1 MDRSLGLSRRCVVA
15 TLLVTVFASGPA
27 FSQGHASSLAV
38 EFEAAMRDY
47 EAQRFGRAFDTLA
60 LLADSGHAEAARI
73 ALLMSAQ
80 GPRLYGRRFELHP
93 QRRER
98 WLDVAVDGHRRLTGR
113 Q

>member
-1 MDRSLGLSRRCVVA
+1 MGRDPTRRRAVA
-15 TLLVTVFASGPA
+15 TLLIAVFASELA
-27 FSQGHASSLAV
+27 VAQGNVSSLAV
-38 EFEAAMRDY
+38 VFEAAMRDY

-98 WLDVAVDGHRRLTGR
+98 WLEVAVDGHRRLAGT

>member
-1 MDRSLGLSRRCVVA
+1 MSRTLTRITAVV
-15 TLLVTVFASGPA
+15 TLLAAVFAIEPA
-27 FSQGHASSLAV
+27 LAQANASSSAV
-38 EFEAAMRDY
+38 AFESAMRDY
-47 EAQRFGRAFDTLA
+47 EAQRFGKAFDTLA

-98 WLDVAVDGHRRLTGR
+98 WLDSAAAGDRRVAGSP
-113 Q
+113 

>member
-1 MDRSLGLSRRCVVA
+1 MGRTLCRRSAVA
-15 TLLVTVFASGPA
+15 ALLATVFSGPA
-27 FSQGHASSLAV
+27 FAQANASSLAV
-38 EFEAAMRDY
+38 GFEAAMRDY
-47 EAQRFGRAFDTLA
+47 DAQRFGKAFDTLA

-98 WLDVAVDGHRRLTGR
+98 WLDVAVDGQRRLAGR

>member
-1 MDRSLGLSRRCVVA
+1 MGRNLTRRCTVA
-15 TLLVTVFASGPA
+15 TLLATVLASGPA
-27 FSQGHASSLAV
+27 FAQGNASSLALG
-38 EFEAAMRDY
+38 FEAAVRDY
-47 EAQRFGRAFDTLA
+47 EAQRFGKAFDTLA

-98 WLDVAVDGHRRLTGR
+98 WLDVAVDGHRRLAGS